1 MKYKTGILA
10 IPLIILLTGCEKYW
24 DEHYDTQLET
34 VNINMWEALQ
44 KESNLTSF
52 VQYMKEF
59 KYDTLFLKDDGYTL
73 FIPDN
78 EAFTQ
83 FLDTGQVTSPIL
95 NYLISVH
102 VIQSGSIQGK
112 KKIQTMG
119 EKFALFEKLNNA
131 SLLDGILLNFES
143 PLYLNGKYFIMDGV
157 ALPKPNLYEYFA
169 ANNPILKDYI
179 DSQDSI
185 ILDREKSVPI
195 GFDEY
200 GNTIYDTVST
210 IYNEFEEEFFPVR
223 EESRNQTATIVFPL
237 EDDYNAALTEM
248 ALSLGGSFQDYTDI
262 PLGWQNE
269 VLIPYLLEYGV
280 FANMLEDHEFVK
292 RHPEDPEDTLKLKN
306 ILGDSVIINYQVT
319 DKALCSN
326 GYAYNYMDFT
336 VPDTLFSGATKLE
349 GEWLTDE
356 FGVNKFVWNEHVKVT
371 STVAY
376 EPIQE
381 LIKSSIYNASND
393 SIIKVI
399 FTKGYT
405 GAYTVEFNAFA
416 FQTENLLPRK
426 YLMVITTHMDIGGI
440 YNIYVNDELV
450 TTFDYYTFVRLK
462 GLNWSVTG
470 KRYINKGRY
479 NKFDCFVENI
489 TDYGTAKIKIEYA
502 GPSTMIVTNGLAI
515 DCIEFIPWT
524 E

>member
-1 MKYKTGILA
+1 MKYKIGILG
-10 IPLIILLTGCEKYW
+10 IPIIILLTGCEKYW
-24 DEHYDTQLET
+24 DEHYGTQPET
-34 VNINMWEALQ
+34 VNMNMWEAVQ

-59 KYDTLFLKDDGYTL
+59 RYDTLFLKDNGYTL

-83 FLDTGQVTSPIL
+83 FLDTGQVTPSIL
-95 NYLISVH
+95 NYLVSVH

-112 KKIQTMG
+112 RKIQTMG

-131 SLLDGILLNFES
+131 FLLDGILLNYES
-143 PLYLNGKYFIMDGV
+143 PLYLNGKYFTMDDV
-157 ALPKPNLYEYFA
+157 ALPKPNLYEFFA
-169 ANNPILKDYI
+169 AYNPILKDYI

-185 ILDREKSVPI
+185 ILDKEKSVPI

-210 IYNEFEEEFFPVR
+210 IYNSFEEEFFPVR
-223 EESRNQTATIVFPL
+223 DEFRNQTATIVFPL

-248 ALSLGGSFQDYTDI
+248 AQVLGGSFQDYNDI

-280 FANMLEDHEFVK
+280 FENMVEEYEFIK
-292 RHPEDPEDTLKLKN
+292 EDPEDTLKLKN
-306 ILGDSVIINYQVT
+306 ILGDSIIIEYQPA

-326 GYAYNYMDFT
+326 GYAYNYEDFT
-336 VPDTLFSGATKLE
+336 VPDTLFTGITKLE

-356 FGVNKFVWNEHVKVT
+356 YGVNKFTWNEDVKVT

-376 EPIQE
+376 EPTQE
-381 LIKSSIYNASND
+381 LIKSGIYTASND
-393 SIIKVI
+393 SIMKVI

-405 GAYTVEFNAFA
+405 GTYTVEFNAFA
-416 FQTENLLPRK
+416 FEVYNLIPRK
-426 YLMVITTHMDIGGI
+426 YLMVITTHMDVGGI

-470 KRYINKGRY
+470 TRYINKGRY

-489 TDYGTAKIKIEYA
+489 TDYGIANIKIEYA
-502 GPSTMIVTNGLAI
+502 GPSSMIVTNGLAI